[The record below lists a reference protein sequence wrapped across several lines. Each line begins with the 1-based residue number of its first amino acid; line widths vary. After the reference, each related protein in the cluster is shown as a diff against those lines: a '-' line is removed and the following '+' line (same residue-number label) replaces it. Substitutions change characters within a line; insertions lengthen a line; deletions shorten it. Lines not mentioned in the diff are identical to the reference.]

1 MAKLSK
7 DELEAILFV
16 LDVAGVIPGVG
27 TVADGA
33 AGIIRASTGDWG
45 GAFYSLLG
53 FVPLAGDLLKGS
65 DLALK
70 IAKNPSFYLNQ
81 LKKAQKAVEKLG
93 SGYEKVATFFKNQ
106 SKKIE
111 DFIYSKDTKGLLPK
125 RNKPNDTGS
134 KGKDKDQKNNKN
146 CPKTCK
152 PVNPILGIKILLDDE
167 DVDFILSGGLPLV
180 WSRQYASD
188 SLVGRDETGDPI
200 GWYGQGWSNSWGMQ
214 LYIKPSEDLIEVID
228 TYGRIIRFPYM
239 AIGSS
244 FYSRFEDIRLHH
256 DAKGKYRLTSG
267 ASETGDGIQL
277 HFSTPNINNLDNE
290 LLSYPRK
297 QRLYCNA
304 QSDNYDNRITLEYHS
319 DTAKSHLPQYIK
331 DSAGRLLQLDFVSL
345 ADSKGNSNNQG
356 LRLQHIKELTNLSDS
371 QFIDLLSKL
380 DNKTQQQLQQAHNT
394 SIVSFLDQ
402 IDELI
407 DTGKLTKKVLDH
419 QTLVTYVYNKQGDL
433 IEVNPYL
440 NPTRRFDYKNHI
452 MTAHHTQDGVSSY
465 YEYDEYLPSGKV
477 LFNPISN
484 GQTYHFD
491 YQNDHTIVTE
501 AKGTANERQT
511 LYHFDQ
517 DQRWTGVTDA
527 LGNRTSFV
535 LDDYNRPIQIISP
548 DGSITE
554 NQYAGDT
561 LVAVKQLIDYEIK
574 TNLPL
579 WRTQKYLYNNNR
591 LTELLDPLGNS
602 TELAYDAAGQIKR
615 ITDANGNSTHIE
627 RDDKGRTTKQ
637 ILANGSSFSYEYNHQ
652 GELIEQTDCSGNS
665 TQYQYDNLGRVI
677 QVTDAQGNHTRLTY
691 DHNTSNGVQH
701 TVSPTHIHYPDD
713 AQSKSLGDAQY
724 WKSTW
729 DKCEC
734 KTMPEVTAYRNQIE
748 KEGLQNGIL
757 VDSGKRNA
765 TDYYIYDAKRV
776 VGYNLGKPTQYMRIE
791 VSDMNLFHGHP
802 ISRDTYN
809 TLMKKRITIK

>member
-297 QRLYCNA
+297 QRLYCTA

-394 SIVSFLDQ
+394 R
-402 IDELI
+402 
-407 DTGKLTKKVLDH
+407 GC
-419 QTLVTYVYNKQGDL
+419 
-433 IEVNPYL
+433 IE
-440 NPTRRFDYKNHI
+440 FKS
-452 MTAHHTQDGVSSY
+452 AA
-465 YEYDEYLPSGKV
+465 
-477 LFNPISN
+477 
-484 GQTYHFD
+484 
-491 YQNDHTIVTE
+491 
-501 AKGTANERQT
+501 AK
-511 LYHFDQ
+511 
-517 DQRWTGVTDA
+517 
-527 LGNRTSFV
+527 
-535 LDDYNRPIQIISP
+535 
-548 DGSITE
+548 
-554 NQYAGDT
+554 
-561 LVAVKQLIDYEIK
+561 
-574 TNLPL
+574 
-579 WRTQKYLYNNNR
+579 
-591 LTELLDPLGNS
+591 
-602 TELAYDAAGQIKR
+602 
-615 ITDANGNSTHIE
+615 
-627 RDDKGRTTKQ
+627 
-637 ILANGSSFSYEYNHQ
+637 
-652 GELIEQTDCSGNS
+652 
-665 TQYQYDNLGRVI
+665 
-677 QVTDAQGNHTRLTY
+677 
-691 DHNTSNGVQH
+691 
-701 TVSPTHIHYPDD
+701 
-713 AQSKSLGDAQY
+713 
-724 WKSTW
+724 
-729 DKCEC
+729 
-734 KTMPEVTAYRNQIE
+734 
-748 KEGLQNGIL
+748 
-757 VDSGKRNA
+757 
-765 TDYYIYDAKRV
+765 
-776 VGYNLGKPTQYMRIE
+776 
-791 VSDMNLFHGHP
+791 
-802 ISRDTYN
+802 
-809 TLMKKRITIK
+809 

>member
-267 ASETGDGIQL
+267 ASETGEGIAL
-277 HFSTPNINNLDNE
+277 HFGSAITDNS
-290 LLSYPRK
+290 LLPYPSK
-297 QRLYCNA
+297 QRLYCTA
-304 QSDNYDNRITLEYHS
+304 QSDNYGNRITLEYHTDS
-319 DTAKSHLPQYIK
+319 TQVHLPQYIK
-331 DSAGRLLQLDFVSL
+331 DSAGRLLQLDF
-345 ADSKGNSNNQG
+345 DSVAGTNNNS
-356 LRLQHIKELTNLSDS
+356 LRLQHITELTLLSDS
-371 QFIDLLSKL
+371 ELTTLFPKL
-380 DNKTQQQLQQAHNT
+380 DSKAKLQLQQAHAT
-394 SIVSFLDQ
+394 SMHALIEQVEQ
-402 IDELI
+402 LI
-407 DTGKLTKKVLDH
+407 DVGILHKETLTKRS
-419 QTLVTYVYNKQGDL
+419 LVNYHYDKQGDL
-433 IEVNPYL
+433 VEVKPYL

-452 MTAHHTQDGVSSY
+452 MTAHHIEGGLSSY
-465 YEYDEYLPSGKV
+465 YDYNQYDVTGKV
-477 LFNPISN
+477 LINRISN
-484 GQTYHFD
+484 GETYHFD
-491 YQNDHTIVTE
+491 YFDHHTTVTE
-501 AKGTANERQT
+501 AKGTDNERQT
-511 LYHFDQ
+511 LYHFNKGNH
-517 DQRWTGVTDA
+517 WTGITDG
-527 LGNRTSFV
+527 LGNRTTFV
-535 LDDYNRPIQIISP
+535 LDDYDRTIKVISP

-554 NQYAGDT
+554 NQYVGDT
-561 LVAVKQLIDYEIK
+561 LAAVKQLIDYNAL
-574 TNLPL
+574 TNLPE
-579 WRTQKYLYNNNR
+579 WRTQHYLYDSNR
-591 LTELLDPLGNS
+591 LTELLDPLGSS